1 MPYADFSSLY
11 YVKAD
16 LLAKY
21 GGVAPKMA
29 EEVHSLAIDPVWY
42 LVTSVLGT
50 LSRVVTLILHLC
62 HQ

>member
-1 MPYADFSSLY
+1 MPYADFPSLY

-29 EEVHSLAIDPVWY
+29 EEAHSLAIDPVRY
-42 LVTSVLGT
+42 LVTSALGT
-50 LSRVVTLILHLC
+50 LSRVAT
-62 HQ
+62 